1 MAKLTS
7 LLLALS
13 HLTTLTSATHPNN
26 TTTPATDPTCC
37 KFTISSTVGDIDCP
51 AGELLDGQI
60 RLNGTYDT
68 STFCISPTG
77 GVTNA
82 RGFGCIVTEAPTTQ
96 FQCDEGK
103 APTEGFSIA
112 SAANNNT
119 LLFRS
124 SSRFYLCPA
133 TDTEYNI
140 YINPEFGQEK
150 CFPVMLRA
158 DGGDCGG
165 RPGECPSPPPPERE
179 TVWVTEWATST
190 QKYMVT
196 ETWTSLVPCST
207 SSSGSNNVTKPC
219 ARKGGCHHEGGAS
232 SSSPVW
238 TNGSF
243 TGSVPSQSGGGSAAT
258 TGSGALLPPSG
269 GVSLP
274 SAGPVG
280 GGTETTGRAPVVE
293 TSVARRWWWGGY

>member
-7 LLLALS
+7 LLLAIT
-13 HLTTLTSATHPNN
+13 HFTTLTSASHPD
-26 TTTPATDPTCC
+26 TTIPTTDPTCC
-37 KFTISSTVGDIDCP
+37 KFTISSTVGNIDCP

-68 STFCISPTG
+68 STFCITPTG
-77 GVTNA
+77 GITNA
-82 RGFGCIVTEAPTTQ
+82 RGFGCIVTEPPTTQ

-112 SAANNNT
+112 TNNT

-124 SSRFYLCPA
+124 SSRFFLCPA

-140 YINPEFGQEK
+140 YINPNFGQKK
-150 CFPVMLRA
+150 CFPVVLQA
-158 DGGDCGG
+158 DGGCGQ
-165 RPGECPSPPPPERE
+165 PGECPPPPERE

-207 SSSGSNNVTKPC
+207 SSSNNVTKPC
-219 ARKGGCHHEGGAS
+219 AREGSCHHEGGAS
-232 SSSPVW
+232 SSSSPIW

-243 TGSVPSQSGGGSAAT
+243 TSSVPLGSGGGTTAT
-258 TGSGALLPPSG
+258 TSSGTLLPPSG

-280 GGTETTGRAPVVE
+280 GGTATTGRAPAVE
-293 TSVARRWWWGGY
+293 TSVARRWWWGGQ